1 MASNRFTGY
10 SGKSGLPTWQDLATV
25 YIGVSTV
32 SGCIFLHRSRGKR
45 PSLDFAVPYVGI
57 CIRALRIAVAT
68 L

>member
-1 MASNRFTGY
+1 MASNWFTGY
-10 SGKSGLPTWQDLATV
+10 TGKSGLPTWEDLAAV

-45 PSLDFAVPYVGI
+45 PPLDFIVPNVGI
-57 CIRALRIAVAT
+57 CIRPLRIAVAT